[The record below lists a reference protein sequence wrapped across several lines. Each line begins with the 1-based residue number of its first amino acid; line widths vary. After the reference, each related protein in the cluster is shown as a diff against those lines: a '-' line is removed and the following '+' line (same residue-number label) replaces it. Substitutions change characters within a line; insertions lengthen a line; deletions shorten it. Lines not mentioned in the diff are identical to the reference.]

1 MERKMGTLWQDVK
14 YSSRMLVKSP
24 GFTIVAVISLAVGIG
39 ANTVI
44 FSAINGVLLNSLPV
58 RNPDELRVIGWTGSN
73 ISGAGM
79 TSDSFGR
86 TRFGQR
92 YRLSFP
98 YPAYRDFAEK
108 AEGLSDMFA
117 FSYFEDGMTISA
129 DGVAAVAH
137 GLLVSG
143 NFFSGYGVRILI
155 GRAITPEDDRADVNP
170 TAVISHRFWQRYYGS
185 DPHVLG
191 RTLMVNNVP
200 VTIIGVLSQRYRGPL
215 AGDPTDFYLP
225 ITAQPQFSS
234 GEDRLTEINDWWVRV
249 MGRLAPEADEI
260 QAHYTLGILFEG
272 FLKTSRATMDEPTIV
287 LADGKRG
294 LYMEYS
300 SITSMLTILQGLV
313 GLILLIACANVASL
327 LLARG
332 AARQHELSIR
342 AAMGAG
348 RWRLIRLSLVESLIL
363 SLAAGTVG
371 LVMGVCIKVA
381 IAGSMARFLAQ
392 SQRHLSYITDHQSA
406 GIRFD
411 SGIDGTILAFVLGV
425 ALLTTFVFGLAPAL
439 RAGYVDPLEGLK
451 DSRSRTGP
459 RLRLGKG
466 LIVVQTGL
474 SLLLVIGAGLLA
486 RTVVNLH
493 AVDPG
498 FDTENLLIFQLN
510 PLESLHEGEEL
521 PHFFNNVRETITGIP
536 GVRSVAL
543 SQASLIGASWFQE
556 LSIPGRPNEEFTVP
570 SYYISDGWFDTMGVR
585 LLSGRDFR
593 PTDTLSSQPVA
604 IINEAFARKFFPEKN
619 PLGLS
624 LIEDDDKTYQIVGLC
639 SNHKS
644 HLREEEARPILY
656 LPNRWFGRRM
666 SFAVRSRLSPMSL
679 VPAVRRAVAEIDR
692 NLPLEGITTRVRML
706 EESVGLEQLL
716 ALLCGGLALLAL
728 SLSCIGLWGLMGYN
742 VTRRTNEIG
751 IRIALG
757 ARPIDVAWSVLREAI
772 VLAGVGIAM
781 GILIALAMARI
792 LDSIVFGIAPYD
804 PATMLISALALVTV
818 AVAAAWVPARRA
830 ARIDPMEALRYE

>member
-1 MERKMGTLWQDVK
+1 MGTLWQDVK
-14 YSSRMLVKSP
+14 YSFRTLVKSP

-58 RNPDELRVIGWTGSN
+58 RNPDELRVIGWTGTN
-73 ISGAGM
+73 ISGVGL

-86 TRFGQR
+86 TESGQR

-98 YPAYRDFAEK
+98 YPVYRDFAEK
-108 AEGLSDMFA
+108 AEGLSDLFA

-137 GLLVSG
+137 GLMVSG
-143 NFFSGYGVRILI
+143 NFFSGYGVRVLI
-155 GRAITPEDDRADVNP
+155 GRAITPQDDRADVSP
-170 TAVISHRFWQRYYGS
+170 TAVISHRFWQRYYTC

-200 VTIIGVLSQRYRGPL
+200 FTIIGVLSQRYRGPL

-225 ITAQPQFSS
+225 ITAQPQLAS
-234 GEDRLTEINDWWVRV
+234 GEDWLVRTDDWWVRI
-249 MGRLAPEADEI
+249 MGRMASGAGEV
-260 QAHYTLGILFEG
+260 QARYSLEILFRG
-272 FLKTSRATMDEPTIV
+272 FLSMSKATMDEPTIV

-294 LYMEYS
+294 LYMSYAE
-300 SITSMLTILQGLV
+300 IAFILTILQGLV

-342 AAMGAG
+342 AALGAG

-363 SLAAGTVG
+363 SLAAGAVG
-371 LVMGVCIKVA
+371 LVMGIWIKVA
-381 IAGSMARFLAQ
+381 VAGSMANFLARTQ
-392 SQRHLSYITDHQSA
+392 THLSYVTDHQPA

-411 SGIDGTILAFVLGV
+411 PGIDGTILAFVLGV

-439 RAGYVDPLEGLK
+439 RAGHVDPSEGLK
-451 DSRSRTGP
+451 DSSSRAAP

-466 LIVVQTGL
+466 LIAVQAGL
-474 SLLLVIGAGLLA
+474 SMLLVFGAGLMT
-486 RTVVNLH
+486 RTIVNLH

-510 PLESLHEGEEL
+510 PLESLHEGDDL
-521 PHFFNNVRETITGIP
+521 ALFFGNVRETIAGIP
-536 GVRSVAL
+536 GVQSVAL
-543 SQASLIGASWFQE
+543 SQASLLGASWWKE
-556 LSIPGRPNEEFTVP
+556 LSIPGRPNVNFTVP
-570 SYYISDGWFDTMGVR
+570 SYRISDGWFDTMGVR
-585 LLSGRDFR
+585 LLSGRDFS
-593 PTDTLSSQPVA
+593 PSDTLNSQPVA
-604 IINEAFARKFFPEKN
+604 IINEAFARKFFPEEN

-624 LIEDDDKTYQIVGLC
+624 LAAEDEDEYQIVGLC

-644 HLREEEARPILY
+644 HLRNEPIPILY
-656 LPNRWFGRRM
+656 RPNGRFARRM
-666 SFAVRSRLSPMSL
+666 SFAVQSRLPPISL
-679 VPAVRRAVAEIDR
+679 VPAVRRAVAGIDR
-692 NLPLEGITTRVRML
+692 NLPLEGVTTQVRML
-706 EESVGLEQLL
+706 KESMDLERLL
-716 ALLCGGLALLAL
+716 ALFCGGLALLAL
-728 SLSCIGLWGLMGYN
+728 SLSCIGLGGLMAYN

-757 ARPIDVAWSVLREAI
+757 ARPRDVAWSVLREAI
-772 VLAGVGIAM
+772 VLAGMGIAL
-781 GILIALAMARI
+781 GIPMALALALI
-792 LDSIVFGIAPYD
+792 LGSIVFGIAPYD
-804 PATMLISALALVTV
+804 PTTMLASALVLVTV
-818 AVAAAWVPARRA
+818 SAAAAWIPACRA
-830 ARIDPMEALRYE
+830 AKIDPMEALRYE

>member
-1 MERKMGTLWQDVK
+1 MGALWQDVK
-14 YSSRMLVKSP
+14 YSFRMLVKSP

-73 ISGAGM
+73 ISSVGGM
-79 TSDSFGR
+79 TSDSMGI
-86 TRFGQR
+86 TESGQW

-98 YPAYRDFAEK
+98 YPVYRDFAEK
-108 AEGLSDMFA
+108 AEGLSDLFA

-137 GLLVSG
+137 GLMVSG
-143 NFFSGYGVRILI
+143 NFFGGYGVRVLI
-155 GRAITPEDDRADVNP
+155 GRAITPQDDRADVSP
-170 TAVISHRFWQRYYGS
+170 TAVISHRFWQRYYAC

-200 VTIIGVLSQRYRGPL
+200 FTIIGVLSQRYRGPL

-225 ITAQPQFSS
+225 ITAQLQLTP
-234 GEDRLTEINDWWVRV
+234 GEDRLVRTDDWWVRI
-249 MGRLAPEADEI
+249 MGRLASGAGEV
-260 QAHYTLGILFEG
+260 QARYSLEILFRG
-272 FLKTSRATMDEPTIV
+272 FLSTSESTMDEPTIV

-300 SITSMLTILQGLV
+300 SIASMLTILQGLV

-342 AAMGAG
+342 AALGAG

-363 SLAAGTVG
+363 SLAAGAVG
-371 LVMGVCIKVA
+371 LVIGIWIKVA
-381 IAGSMARFLAQ
+381 ITGSMASFLAR
-392 SQRHLSYITDHQSA
+392 SQTHLSYVTDHQSA

-411 SGIDGTILAFVLGV
+411 PGIDGTILAFVLGV

-439 RAGYVDPLEGLK
+439 RAGHVDPSEGLK
-451 DSRSRTGP
+451 DSGGRAAP

-466 LIVVQTGL
+466 LIAVQAGL
-474 SLLLVIGAGLLA
+474 SMLLVIGAGLMT

-498 FDTENLLIFQLN
+498 FDTENLLVFQLN
-510 PLESLHEGEEL
+510 PLDSLHKGDDL
-521 PHFFNNVRETITGIP
+521 ALFFDNVRETIAGIP

-543 SQASLIGASWFQE
+543 SQASLLGPSWFKE
-556 LSIPGRPNEEFTVP
+556 LSIPGRPNGEFTVP
-570 SYYISDGWFDTMGVR
+570 LYRISDGWFDTMGVR
-585 LLSGRDFR
+585 LLSGRDFS
-593 PTDTLSSQPVA
+593 PSDTLNSQPVA
-604 IINEAFARKFFPEKN
+604 IINEAFARKFFPEEN

-624 LIEDDDKTYQIVGLC
+624 LVADDEYEYQIVGLC
-639 SNHKS
+639 GNHKS
-644 HLREEEARPILY
+644 HLRNEPVPILY
-656 LPNRWFGRRM
+656 RPNWRFGRRM
-666 SFAVRSRLSPMSL
+666 SFAVQSRLPPISL
-679 VPAVRRAVAEIDR
+679 VPAVRKAVADIDR
-692 NLPLEGITTRVRML
+692 NLPLEGVTTQVRML
-706 EESVGLEQLL
+706 EESMGMERLL

-728 SLSCIGLWGLMGYN
+728 SLSCIGLGGLMAYN

-757 ARPIDVAWSVLREAI
+757 ARPRDMAWSVLREAI
-772 VLAGVGIAM
+772 VLAGMGIAL
-781 GILIALAMARI
+781 GILMALALARI
-792 LDSIVFGIAPYD
+792 LVSIVFGIAPYD
-804 PATMLISALALVTV
+804 PTTMLASALVLVTV
-818 AVAAAWVPARRA
+818 AAAAAWVPARRA
-830 ARIDPMEALRYE
+830 AKIDPMEALRYE

>member
-1 MERKMGTLWQDVK
+1 MGTIWQDVK
-14 YSSRMLVKSP
+14 YSFRMLVKSP

-73 ISGAGM
+73 ISGVGL

-86 TRFGQR
+86 TESGQR

-98 YPAYRDFAEK
+98 YPVYRDFAEK
-108 AEGLSDMFA
+108 AEGLSDLFA
-117 FSYFEDGMTISA
+117 FSYLEDGMTISA

-137 GLLVSG
+137 GLMVSG
-143 NFFSGYGVRILI
+143 NFFSGYGVRVLI
-155 GRAITPEDDRADVNP
+155 GRAINPQDDRADVSP
-170 TAVISHRFWQRYYGS
+170 TAVISHRFWKRYYAC

-191 RTLMVNNVP
+191 RILMVNNAP
-200 VTIIGVLSQRYRGPL
+200 FTIIGVLSQRYRGPL

-225 ITAQPQFSS
+225 ITAQPQLTS
-234 GEDRLTEINDWWVRV
+234 GEDRLVRTDDWWVRI
-249 MGRLAPEADEI
+249 MGRLASGAGEV
-260 QAHYTLGILFEG
+260 QARYSLEILFRG
-272 FLKTSRATMDEPTIV
+272 FLSMSEATMDEPTIV

-294 LYMEYS
+294 LYMSYAG
-300 SITSMLTILQGLV
+300 IAVILMILQGLV
-313 GLILLIACANVASL
+313 GLILLIACVNVASL

-332 AARQHELSIR
+332 AARLHELSIR
-342 AAMGAG
+342 AALGAG

-363 SLAAGTVG
+363 SLAAGAVG
-371 LVMGVCIKVA
+371 LVMGIWIKVA
-381 IAGSMARFLAQ
+381 VAGSMANFLARTQ
-392 SQRHLSYITDHQSA
+392 THLSYVTDHPA

-411 SGIDGTILAFVLGV
+411 PGIDGTILAFVLGV

-439 RAGYVDPLEGLK
+439 RAGHVDPSEGLK
-451 DSRSRTGP
+451 DSGGRAAP

-466 LIVVQTGL
+466 LIAVQAGL
-474 SLLLVIGAGLLA
+474 SMLLVIGAGLMT

-510 PLESLHEGEEL
+510 PLDSLHKGDDL
-521 PHFFNNVRETITGIP
+521 APFFDNVRETIAGIP

-543 SQASLIGASWFQE
+543 SQASLLGASWWKE
-556 LSIPGRPNEEFTVP
+556 LSIPGRPNVKFGVRL
-570 SYYISDGWFDTMGVR
+570 YHISDGWFDTMGVR
-585 LLSGRDFR
+585 LLSGRDFS
-593 PTDTLSSQPVA
+593 PSDTLSSQPVA
-604 IINEAFARKFFPEKN
+604 IINEAFARKYFPDEN

-624 LIEDDDKTYQIVGLC
+624 LAAEDEDEYQIVGLC

-644 HLREEEARPILY
+644 HLRYEPVPILY
-656 LPNRWFGRRM
+656 RPNWPDARTM
-666 SFAVRSRLSPMSL
+666 SFAVQSRLPPISL
-679 VPAVRRAVAEIDR
+679 VPAVRRAVADIDR
-692 NLPLEGITTRVRML
+692 NLPLEGVTTQVRML
-706 EESVGLEQLL
+706 KESMGMERLL

-728 SLSCIGLWGLMGYN
+728 SLSCIGLGGLMAYN

-757 ARPIDVAWSVLREAI
+757 ARPRDMAWSVLREAI
-772 VLAGVGIAM
+772 VLAGMGIAL
-781 GILIALAMARI
+781 GIPMALALATI
-792 LDSIVFGIAPYD
+792 LGSIFFGIAPYD
-804 PATMLISALALVTV
+804 PTTMLASALVLVTV
-818 AVAAAWVPARRA
+818 SAAAAWIPARRA
-830 ARIDPMEALRYE
+830 AKIDPMDALRYE